1 MKLTEKP
8 LVLTEFGGIKLAV
21 PGHLYRTGK
30 SFGYQSSRNLQE
42 YRRKL
47 TGLYRSHILPAISRG
62 LCTAIYT
69 QVSDVEEEI
78 NGLLTYDRQVL
89 KADEAEM
96 AELSRE
102 LYRAMEEA
110 VR

>member
-1 MKLTEKP
+1 M
-8 LVLTEFGGIKLAV
+8 
-21 PGHLYRTGK
+21 
-30 SFGYQSSRNLQE
+30 
-42 YRRKL
+42 
-47 TGLYRSHILPAISRG
+47 GLYRSHILPAISRG
-62 LCTAIYT
+62 LCAAIYT